1 MHFWVPGRG
10 PKISEKSQ
18 KSRRKPPWTA
28 PKGRKTEKRGF
39 RKGVLFWTLFWNQF
53 YKDFNAENMVLQ
65 RCPEAFKPYKNSGF
79 SVFSVFMLES
89 VEERFRTPFWKAK
102 WPPFWFEIRLNSD
115 LERSGGFRDRPKS
128 GKKGIGRGSKNGPKN
143 GPRDQRS
150 ARTAGHNMGPA
161 EWVLEVSPAECAE
174 PRGGL

>member
-18 KSRRKPPWTA
+18 KSRRKASWTA

-89 VEERFRTPFWKAK
+89 VEKRFRTPFWKPK
-102 WPPFWFEIRLNSD
+102 WPPFWLENPLKFGLGAVGRLPGPPQ
-115 LERSGGFRDRPKS
+115 EREEGYR
-128 GKKGIGRGSKNGPKN
+128 KGVQKETQK
-143 GPRDQRS
+143 
-150 ARTAGHNMGPA
+150 RTP
-161 EWVLEVSPAECAE
+161 
-174 PRGGL
+174 